1 MYTRH
6 NIIRTHKPC
15 FVGLTV
21 FCIVFLIL
29 NLNVGI
35 FCKILSVAANI
46 VMDLNDVLML
56 VISLHEDFGEG
67 IGSLI
72 PHLFSPYI

>member
-1 MYTRH
+1 MIFHT
-6 NIIRTHKPC
+6 
-15 FVGLTV
+15 
-21 FCIVFLIL
+21 LIYEDMFR
-29 NLNVGI
+29 GI
-35 FCKILSVAANI
+35 MSILHNI